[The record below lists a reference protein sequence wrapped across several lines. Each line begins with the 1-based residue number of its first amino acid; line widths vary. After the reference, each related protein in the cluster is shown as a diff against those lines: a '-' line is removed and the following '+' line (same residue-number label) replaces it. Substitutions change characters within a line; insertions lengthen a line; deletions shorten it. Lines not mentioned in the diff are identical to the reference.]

1 MTLIEYPDCG
11 EPVSAKEKMPARWE
25 HSREGGASS
34 GEAGGKDAYR
44 ITKDESDTT
53 VFFHSGSMD
62 SVYLECSKCGRI
74 HKFKKEYFDDID
86 ASGCTSPMKI
96 ECPTCKAKARCQ
108 TKKGMA
114 KGISAHAGNA
124 GTAKLTRTGILIA
137 LAGMAIASLVPPLG
151 SPLLLAGV
159 AIICVERFDKSRIA
173 REEIGAPE
181 TLDAGGS
188 HTAATPGAGSGSAIE
203 RKKITVPSKEQ
214 SARRIASLL
223 SAKVEKCSLE
233 FTAAG
238 YPEVLLN
245 ALTLGDFE
253 VYGVPGN
260 LVEITSEP
268 EIGAP
273 ETLDAGG
280 SHTAATPG
288 AGSGSAIE
296 RKKITVPSK
305 EQSARR
311 IASLLS
317 AKVEKCS
324 LEFTAA
330 GYPEVLLNALTL
342 GDFEVYGVPGDLV
355 EITSEPEH
363 GGKALVCR
371 AFRYNVLGWSA
382 VSHGRKLE
390 GRWDPFHKIDR
401 SEMMFAEMLLVRDG
415 MTNFYFHSEKDARCF
430 KRFHKLR
437 CEIVDKMTRAAT
449 DECARISVT
458 RHREMETAVNNY
470 TSILPSALF
479 TDPDYYNDLL
489 CGFCLSDALIWSQL
503 PLNPYPAQEAL
514 EQPAYIQAMDL
525 FGALTGI
532 AESKLEIDHRLAPMT
547 AFLLIRKRL
556 IEFYS
561 GKWLEIVGAADGG
574 PISLN
579 PDGYISSAVDKGYVR
594 SDDCDTMACLTY
606 YLIGSETRLPSG
618 YREAFYKVQE
628 AVASAEK
635 ERYNRQLTASL
646 LSEVAVGQE
655 NRHVDIEDVDEMS
668 GDEFEQAVCRLFCKM
683 GYSAYVT
690 KQSGDQGVDVV
701 AERGS
706 VRIGI
711 QAKRYGYPVGNSAVQ
726 ETIAGRAFY
735 GCTSSMVIT
744 NSTFT
749 KSAIELARVNSVVLW
764 DRAALQKK
772 LMEYPITD

>member
-96 ECPTCKAKARCQ
+96 ECPTCKVKARCQ

-233 FTAAG
+233 
-238 YPEVLLN
+238 V
-245 ALTLGDFE
+245 
-253 VYGVPGN
+253 
-260 LVEITSEP
+260 
-268 EIGAP
+268 
-273 ETLDAGG
+273 
-280 SHTAATPG
+280 
-288 AGSGSAIE
+288 
-296 RKKITVPSK
+296 
-305 EQSARR
+305 
-311 IASLLS
+311 
-317 AKVEKCS
+317 
-324 LEFTAA
+324 TAA

-489 CGFCLSDALIWSQL
+489 CGFCLGDALIWSQL

>member
-1 MTLIEYPDCG
+1 MALIEYPDCG

-53 VFFHSGSMD
+53 VFFHSSSMD

-86 ASGCTSPMKI
+86 ASGCTSPIKI
-96 ECPTCKAKARCQ
+96 ECPTCKAKVRSQ

-124 GTAKLTRTGILIA
+124 GTAKLTRTGILIT

-188 HTAATPGAGSGSAIE
+188 HTAATFDTGSGSAIE
-203 RKKITVPSKEQ
+203 RKKVTVPSREQ

-223 SAKVEKCSLE
+223 SAKVERCSLE

-245 ALTLGDFE
+245 ALTLGDF
-253 VYGVPGN
+253 
-260 LVEITSEP
+260 
-268 EIGAP
+268 
-273 ETLDAGG
+273 
-280 SHTAATPG
+280 
-288 AGSGSAIE
+288 
-296 RKKITVPSK
+296 K
-305 EQSARR
+305 
-311 IASLLS
+311 
-317 AKVEKCS
+317 
-324 LEFTAA
+324 
-330 GYPEVLLNALTL
+330 
-342 GDFEVYGVPGDLV
+342 VYGVPGDLV
-355 EITSEPEH
+355 EITSESEH
-363 GGKALVCR
+363 DGKALVCR
-371 AFRYNVLGWSA
+371 KFRYNVFGWSA

-390 GRWDPFHKIDR
+390 GRWDPFHKIGQ
-401 SEMMFAEMLLVRDG
+401 SEMMFVRDG
-415 MTNFYFHSEKDARCF
+415 TTKFYFHSEKDVRCF
-430 KRFHKLR
+430 KRFHKR
-437 CEIVDKMTRAAT
+437 RDKIVDKMTRAAA
-449 DECARISVT
+449 DECVRICVT
-458 RHREMETAVNNY
+458 RHREMDTAVNNY

-479 TDPDYYNDLL
+479 TDPEYYNVLL
-489 CGFCLSDALIWSQL
+489 CGFCFSDALIWSQL

-514 EQPAYIQAMDL
+514 EHPTYIQAMDL
-525 FGALTGI
+525 FSALTGI
-532 AESKLEIDHRLAPMT
+532 AESKFEIDHRLAPMT

-556 IEFYS
+556 VEFYS

-579 PDGYISSAVDKGYVR
+579 LDGYISSAVDKGYVR

-618 YREAFYKVQE
+618 YCEAFYKVQE
-628 AVASAEK
+628 AVASAER
-635 ERYNRQLTASL
+635 ERYNHQLTASL
-646 LSEVAVGQE
+646 LSELAVGQE
-655 NRHVDIEDVDEMS
+655 NRHVDIEDIDEMS

>member
-1 MTLIEYPDCG
+1 MALIECPDCG
-11 EPVSAKEKMPARWE
+11 EPVSDKEKMPTRWK

-34 GEAGGKDAYR
+34 GETGGKDAYR

-53 VFFHSGSMD
+53 VFFHSSSAD
-62 SVYLECSKCGRI
+62 SIYLECSKCGRI

-86 ASGCTSPMKI
+86 ASGCTSPIKI
-96 ECPTCKAKARCQ
+96 ECPTCKAKVRSQKQRSEARGLR
-108 TKKGMA
+108 T
-114 KGISAHAGNA
+114 HAEA
-124 GTAKLTRTGILIA
+124 AREAKLTRTGILIA
-137 LAGMAIASLVPPLG
+137 LAGMGIASLVPPLG
-151 SPLLLAGV
+151 APLLLAGV
-159 AIICVERFDKSRIA
+159 AIVCVERFDKSRVA
-173 REEIGAPE
+173 KEGIGAPE
-181 TLDAGGS
+181 TPDAGEG
-188 HTAATPGAGSGSAIE
+188 HVAATLNTVTNSVIE
-203 RKKITVPSKEQ
+203 RKEITVPSREQ
-214 SARRIASLL
+214 SAHRIALLL

-245 ALTLGDFE
+245 ALTLGDF
-253 VYGVPGN
+253 
-260 LVEITSEP
+260 
-268 EIGAP
+268 
-273 ETLDAGG
+273 
-280 SHTAATPG
+280 
-288 AGSGSAIE
+288 
-296 RKKITVPSK
+296 K
-305 EQSARR
+305 
-311 IASLLS
+311 
-317 AKVEKCS
+317 
-324 LEFTAA
+324 
-330 GYPEVLLNALTL
+330 
-342 GDFEVYGVPGDLV
+342 VYGVPGDLV
-355 EITSEPEH
+355 EITSESEH
-363 GGKALVCR
+363 SGKALVCR
-371 AFRYNVLGWSA
+371 RFRYNVLGWSA
-382 VSHGRKLE
+382 VSHGRRLE
-390 GRWDPFHKIDR
+390 GRWDPFHKIDQ
-401 SEMMFAEMLLVRDG
+401 SEMMFVRDG
-415 MTNFYFHSEKDARCF
+415 MTKFCFYSEKDIRCF
-430 KRFHKLR
+430 KRFHKR
-437 CEIVDKMTRAAT
+437 RGKTVDKMTRAAA
-449 DECARISVT
+449 DECARICVT
-458 RHREMETAVNNY
+458 RHREMDTAVNNY

-479 TDPDYYNDLL
+479 TDPDYYNVLL

-514 EQPAYIQAMDL
+514 EHPAYIQAMDL

-556 IEFYS
+556 IEYYS
-561 GKWLEIVGAADGG
+561 GKWLEIAGVADGD

-579 PDGYISSAVDKGYVR
+579 PDRYICSAVDKGYVR
-594 SDDCDTMACLTY
+594 SDDYDTLACLTY
-606 YLIGSETRLPSG
+606 YLIGSKTRLPSR
-618 YREAFYKVQE
+618 YSEAFNKVQE
-628 AVASAEK
+628 AVASAER
-635 ERYNRQLTASL
+635 ERYNHQLTASL

-655 NRHVDIEDVDEMS
+655 NRHVDIEGIDEMN